1 MGKPTSF
8 EVSLT
13 EYIGQWKR
21 TGRTETSKYP
31 EEKKSTE
38 IPPVAASERGGA
50 RNHHQRL
57 HQENG
62 LESPATEGDSPVS
75 EGAEVVGSTSRAGHV
90 ISCLKM
96 GGPSSKAKYS

>member
-1 MGKPTSF
+1 MR
-8 EVSLT
+8 
-13 EYIGQWKR
+13 Q

-50 RNHHQRL
+50 QSLNQRVC
-57 HQENG
+57 QWKR
-62 LESPATEGDSPVS
+62 LERRTVQGDSPVHEDTQAVS
-75 EGAEVVGSTSRAGHV
+75 SMSKAGHV
-90 ISCLKM
+90 ISCLKT